1 MTVRHYTGFWLKHA
15 ITTAACIAT
24 LLTTLSACKDS
35 DSGQP
40 EAPEGPTKIP
50 TQDSIQ
56 DSLGAVMENLNEQL
70 DQASSHVQQVV
81 APHAEEIQARTK
93 DEVEK
98 AFRWEYKV
106 QDIPADTSAEAFEAK
121 LTELGDEGWECVS
134 FQPVHDGTRVT
145 CKRKP
150 RGALAYLKFI
160 PGF

>member
-1 MTVRHYTGFWLKHA
+1 MNARHYTGFWLKHA
-15 ITTAACIAT
+15 ITTAACVAT

-35 DSGQP
+35 DSGP
-40 EAPEGPTKIP
+40 AEPTTDPTKIP
-50 TQDSIQ
+50 AEESIQ
-56 DSLGAVMENLNEQL
+56 DSLGAVMDNLNQQL
-70 DQASSHVQQVV
+70 DQASSQVQQAV

-106 QDIPADTSAEAFEAK
+106 QDISSDSSAQEFEAK

-160 PGF
+160 PGL